1 MMGMLSYALRL
12 IEESLVSKLMEAG
25 CFRYG
30 DEYDGEIDVRLR
42 LRGDNVVSMLM
53 EPRRFRYGG

>member
-1 MMGMLSYALRL
+1 MSLEAAASIFLFFVQGMNMMGMLSYALRL

-30 DEYDGEIDVRLR
+30 G
-42 LRGDNVVSMLM
+42 
-53 EPRRFRYGG
+53 